1 MQNFNYSMKLRFD
14 VRFVIYFPKLVELDS
29 FKPYLF
35 IFDADL
41 LLVTCQNLA
50 SMLIGRVFLSVCYLP
65 KFTFWQVCSLVVFL
79 CLFVTCQNLHFGKY
93 VRWSCLSV
101 CLFVWKFHKRTTH
114 SVNI

>member
-50 SMLIGRVFLSVCYLP
+50 SMLIGRVFLSVCLLLA
-65 KFTFWQVCSLVVFL
+65 K
-79 CLFVTCQNLHFGKY
+79 NLHFGKY
-93 VRWSCLSV
+93 VRWSCFSVCYLPKFTFWKVCSLVVFV
-101 CLFVWKFHKRTTH
+101 CLFVCMEISQKNDSFR
-114 SVNI
+114 